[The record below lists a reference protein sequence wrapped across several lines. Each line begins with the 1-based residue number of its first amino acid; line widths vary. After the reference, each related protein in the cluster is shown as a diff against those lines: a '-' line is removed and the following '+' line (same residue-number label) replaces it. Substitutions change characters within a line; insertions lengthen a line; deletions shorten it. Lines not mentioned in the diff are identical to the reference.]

1 MSGFGLLTGRYNI
14 SALRQQHVVTCDSS
28 LRKGHAAFTEC
39 VTVFELP
46 ERVAQFRGSRGDVG
60 TVCGLVLWQ
69 PRGHGHDVQPSAV
82 AAMGTWG
89 QIAFSLHCDGGWKA
103 RRSPGLWDQHK
114 EGGDRWAPCR
124 GR

>member
-46 ERVAQFRGSRGDVG
+46 ERAAWCRGSHGMWARHAAQCRGSRGDVG

-69 PRGHGHDVQPSAV
+69 LRGRRHDVQPGAV

-89 QIAFSLHCDGGWKA
+89 QIAFSLHCDGG
-103 RRSPGLWDQHK
+103 
-114 EGGDRWAPCR
+114 
-124 GR
+124 